1 MEVRPVCAAV
11 LLTAGVAV
19 LLLAVLALHV
29 LPGPYARLHALAP
42 ASSLGAPLVVLA
54 VAVAE
59 GPGRRAVGLL
69 VVAVLLVVGGA
80 LTAPALGRCTAQHE
94 GRVARKDPP

>member
-1 MEVRPVCAAV
+1 MEVRSVCAAL

-29 LPGPYARLHALAP
+29 LPGPYARLHALSS

-54 VAVAE
+54 AAVSE
-59 GPGRRAVGLL
+59 GPGRGAAALL
-69 VVAVLLVVGGA
+69 VVAALLAVGGA

-94 GRVARKDPP
+94 GRMPREDPP